1 MVAKE
6 AALAKEGQEQQ
17 KILKEKEDLLVGCA
31 IFMFGWI
38 FEFDRLNICRWN
50 WRRVEI

>member
-17 KILKEKEDLLVGCA
+17 KIFKEKEDLLVGCA

-38 FEFDRLNICRWN
+38 LEFDRLNFCRWN
-50 WRRVEI
+50 WKRVEI